1 MRLKSLELQGF
12 KSFPDKTTINFN
24 RGITVVVGPNG
35 SGKSNISD
43 AMRWVL
49 GEMSSKSIRGA
60 KMEDVIFAGSH
71 KRSPMGYAEV
81 SVVFDNSE
89 EAGKNEELAEY
100 DEIVVTRRYY
110 RVGES
115 EYFINRKTARLKD
128 IIELFLNTGLGKN
141 GYSIIGQGKIAEI
154 ISQKS
159 DERRSVFEE
168 VAGIAKYR
176 YQKNEAEKKLA
187 GTEENLTRMADIV
200 SELEGRIGPLE
211 RDAEKAKKYL
221 EIYEKKKAAD
231 ISLSVYDIENAGK
244 TEKELAEKLTFSKH
258 ELEASDETL
267 AEIDEKEELLF
278 EKIQLNKL
286 NYERASAKIADV
298 TTKLHEAK
306 SGILVKEN
314 DLSHYRTVLESA
326 KEKLS
331 SLESS
336 INGADAEYRARLAE
350 YTEAEKA
357 KKKTEAELESIA
369 AELAEISSELRGID
383 AEKAEIAKDIELI
396 GKQTVEARVAFSVAK
411 SQNEAGEQ
419 KCRELAENITK
430 YEEDIKMLDERIE
443 KARAKIEGYLAKEKG
458 FNEEIAALDERR
470 AENEKE
476 NALLAEK
483 KSKIFIDISQ
493 TKVKIQNLINMEE
506 LFEGYSRAVKFVMNA
521 HKTGKILTPEGAKP
535 TIYGPVSLL
544 FEVDTQYS
552 LAVET
557 ALGGALQNIVTEDE
571 AGAKAAIAYLKR
583 QNGGRATFCP
593 VTTVNGTELDAE
605 QMALSSKKG
614 FIAVASKLVRADE
627 KFAGIIRNMLGRIII
642 ADNIDNAAKL
652 ARTLGY
658 RYKIVTLDGQVVN
671 AGGSFTGGS
680 AQNGSG
686 MLSRRAQIEKM
697 QAEAAAMEK
706 EMAAIVAD
714 AKKNEAA
721 SAELK
726 KRRDGISA
734 SLSVLRTMKEAESTQ
749 LQVLVSTG
757 KNMESTLA
765 DIRAEHEAISGKAAK
780 NAGEATALAR
790 KEKEYGEQA
799 EKLSARAERL
809 SAERERLTQ
818 SELSLRA
825 EQSAKGIELAREEK
839 NLELLLSIANTAKG
853 KAQEYA
859 VRREE
864 LTESVTLATGN
875 IAAANAEIE
884 SFRLTIATAG
894 GTVAGLE
901 REKAE
906 LAALSLTL
914 EREQAQNRTRQKEL
928 SHKRELIFREYTKL
942 EAAHK
947 SALEKKDKLL
957 SFLWDEYELSYSAA
971 CALGYEKVTEE
982 NRTSVVSEQAKCRER
997 IRALGNVNVGAIE
1010 EYKEVSERY
1019 TFLSTQIKDLTTS
1032 KDELTKIIFSLEEQ
1046 MRRDFSA
1053 TIQLVNTHF
1062 GEVFAELFGGGKAEI
1077 SLTDPENVLESGIEI
1092 KAAPPGKVIKS
1103 LSLLSG
1109 GEQAFIAI
1117 ALYFAIMKVSPAP
1130 FCIMDEIEAALDEV
1144 NVDKF
1149 ADYVKK
1155 YSEKTQFVI
1164 ITHRRGTM
1172 EVADTLYGVTM
1183 HEKGISQVLSVDVA
1197 EIEKKTGV
1205 VLN

>member
-12 KSFPDKTTINFN
+12 KSFPDKTVINFN

-49 GEMSSKSIRGA
+49 GEMSSKSIRGS
-60 KMEDVIFAGSH
+60 KMEDVIFAGSQ

-115 EYFINRKTARLKD
+115 EYFINRKNARLKD
-128 IIELFLNTGLGKN
+128 IVELFLNTGLGKN

-159 DERRSVFEE
+159 EERRSVFEE

-187 GTEENLTRMADIV
+187 GTDENLTRLSDIV
-200 SELEGRIGPLE
+200 SELEGRIAPLE

-221 EIYEKKKAAD
+221 EIYEQKKAAD

-244 TEKELAEKLTFSKH
+244 SEKELAEKLTFSKH
-258 ELEASDETL
+258 ELDTSDETL
-267 AEIDEKEELLF
+267 AEMDEADERLF
-278 EKIQLNKL
+278 EKIQVNKL
-286 NYERASAKIADV
+286 NYERAVAKIAEV
-298 TTKLHEAK
+298 TNRLHEAK

-314 DLSHYRTVLESA
+314 DLSHYKGVLESA
-326 KEKLS
+326 NGKLTA
-331 SLESS
+331 LDSS
-336 INGADAEYRARLAE
+336 INGANEEYRARLAE
-350 YTEAEKA
+350 YTAAEKN
-357 KKKTEAELESIA
+357 KNKVQKSLDGIEAELLEIA
-369 AELAEISSELRGID
+369 STMKGID
-383 AEKAEIAKDIELI
+383 AEKAEIAKDIETLNA
-396 GKQTVEARVAFSVAK
+396 QTVEARVAFSVAK
-411 SQNEAGEQ
+411 SQGEAGAQ
-419 KCRELAENITK
+419 KCAELAENIAK
-430 YEEDIKMLDERIE
+430 YEEDIKILSARIA
-443 KARAKIEGYLAKEKG
+443 KAREKIDGYIAKEKG
-458 FNEEIAALDERR
+458 FTQDVAELDAKR
-470 AENEKE
+470 AENDNES
-476 NALLAEK
+476 ALLAEK
-483 KSKIFIDISQ
+483 KSKMFIDISQ
-493 TKVKIQNLINMEE
+493 TKVKIQNLVNMEE

-521 HKTGKILTPEGAKP
+521 HKTGRILTQSGEKP
-535 TIYGPVSLL
+535 VIYGPVSLL

-557 ALGGALQNIVTEDE
+557 AMGGALQNIVTEDE
-571 AGAKAAIAYLKR
+571 ASAKAAIAYLKR
-583 QNGGRATFCP
+583 QNAGRATFCP
-593 VTTVNGTELDAE
+593 ITTVNGTELDADK
-605 QMALSSKKG
+605 MMLPAKKG
-614 FIAVASKLVRADE
+614 FVSVASGLVRADA
-627 KFAGIIRNMLGRIII
+627 KFAGIIRNLLGRIIV
-642 ADNIDNAAKL
+642 ADNLDNAAKL
-652 ARTLGY
+652 AKSLDF

-686 MLSRRAQIEKM
+686 MLSRHAQIEKM
-697 QAEAAAMEK
+697 QADVAALEK
-706 EMAAIVAD
+706 EMAGVTAD
-714 AKKNEAA
+714 MKKLEAA

-726 KRRDGISA
+726 KRKEGVLA
-734 SLSVLRTMKEAESTQ
+734 NLSVLRTMKEAESTQ
-749 LQVLVSTG
+749 LQVLISTG
-757 KNMESTLA
+757 KGMESTLA
-765 DIRAEHEAISGKAAK
+765 DLVAERDTLEARGVKTADNIDAIAK
-780 NAGEATALAR
+780 
-790 KEKEYGEQA
+790 KEKEYGKQI
-799 EKLSARAERL
+799 EKLNMRAENL
-809 SAERERLTQ
+809 AVERDKLNARTEALRTEQ
-818 SELSLRA
+818 SERSV
-825 EQSAKGIELAREEK
+825 ELAREEK
-839 NLELLLSIANTAKG
+839 NLELLLSVANTAKS
-853 KAQEYA
+853 KAEDYA
-859 VRREE
+859 LRREE
-864 LTESVTLATGN
+864 LTESVREAKES
-875 IAAANAEIE
+875 IKAANAEIE
-884 SFRLTIATAG
+884 AYKKVISSTD

-906 LAALSLTL
+906 TNALSLRL
-914 EREQAQNRTRQKEL
+914 EKEQAENRAKQKEL
-928 SHKRELIFREYTKL
+928 SHKRELIFREYTRL
-942 EAAHK
+942 ESAHK
-947 SALEKKDKLL
+947 SMAEKKDKLL

-971 CALGYEKVTEE
+971 CELGYEKVTEE
-982 NRTSVVSEQAKCRER
+982 NRTSVVSAQAKCRDR
-997 IRALGNVNVGAIE
+997 IKALGHVNVGAIE
-1010 EYKEVSERY
+1010 EYREVNERY
-1019 TFLSTQIKDLTTS
+1019 TFLSSQINDLKKS
-1032 KDELTKIIFSLEEQ
+1032 KDELTKVIFSLEDQ
-1046 MRRDFSA
+1046 MRRDFAA

-1062 GEVFAELFGGGKAEI
+1062 GNVFAELFGGGHAEI

-1109 GEQAFIAI
+1109 GEQSFIAI

-1183 HEKGISQVLSVDVA
+1183 HEKGISQVLSVDVS

>member
-12 KSFPDKTTINFN
+12 KSFPDKTVINFN

-49 GEMSSKSIRGA
+49 GEMSSKSIRGS
-60 KMEDVIFAGSH
+60 KMEDVIFAGSQ

-115 EYFINRKTARLKD
+115 EYFINRKSARLKD
-128 IIELFLNTGLGKN
+128 IVELFLNTGLGKN

-159 DERRSVFEE
+159 EERRSVFEE

-176 YQKNEAEKKLA
+176 YQKNEAEKKLV
-187 GTEENLTRMADIV
+187 GTEENLTRLSDIV

-211 RDAEKAKKYL
+211 RDAEKARKYL
-221 EIYEKKKAAD
+221 EIYEQKKAAD

-244 TEKELAEKLTFSKH
+244 SEKELAEKLTFSKH
-258 ELEASDETL
+258 ELDTSDETL
-267 AEIDEKEELLF
+267 AEMDEADERLF
-278 EKIQLNKL
+278 EKIQANKL
-286 NYERASAKIADV
+286 DYERAVAKTAEV
-298 TTKLHEAK
+298 TNRLHEAK

-314 DLSHYRTVLESA
+314 DLSHYKSVMESA
-326 KEKLS
+326 SIKLAA
-331 SLESS
+331 LDSS
-336 INGADAEYRARLAE
+336 INGANAEYRARLAE
-350 YTEAEKA
+350 YTAAEKNKNKVA
-357 KKKTEAELESIA
+357 EALADIETELSEIA
-369 AELAEISSELRGID
+369 STLRGID
-383 AEKAEIAKDIELI
+383 AEKAEIGKDIESLNA
-396 GKQTVEARVAFSVAK
+396 QTVEARVAFSVAK
-411 SQNEAGEQ
+411 SQGEASAQ
-419 KCRELAENITK
+419 KCAELAENIAK
-430 YEEDIKMLDERIE
+430 YEEDIKILSARIA
-443 KARAKIEGYLAKEKG
+443 KAREKIDGYLAKEKG
-458 FNEEIAALDERR
+458 FTQDIAALDAKRT
-470 AENEKE
+470 ENEQE
-476 NALLAEK
+476 TALLAEK

-493 TKVKIQNLINMEE
+493 TKVKIQNLVNMEE

-521 HKTGKILTPEGAKP
+521 HKTGRIVTQNGEKP
-535 TIYGPVSLL
+535 VIYGPVSLL

-557 ALGGALQNIVTEDE
+557 AMGGALQNIVTEDE
-571 AGAKAAIAYLKR
+571 ASAKAAIAYLKR
-583 QNGGRATFCP
+583 QNAGRATFCP
-593 VTTVNGTELDAE
+593 ITTVNGTELDAE
-605 QMALSSKKG
+605 KMMLSAKKG
-614 FIAVASKLVRADE
+614 FVAVASKLVRADA
-627 KFAGIIRNMLGRIII
+627 KFAGIIRNLLGRIIV
-642 ADNIDNAAKL
+642 ADNLDNAAKL
-652 ARTLGY
+652 AKALDF

-686 MLSRRAQIEKM
+686 MLSRHAQIEKM
-697 QAEAAAMEK
+697 QADVAALEK
-706 EMAAIVAD
+706 EMAGVTAD
-714 AKKNEAA
+714 MKKLEAA

-726 KRRDGISA
+726 KRKESVLA
-734 SLSVLRTMKEAESTQ
+734 NLSVLRTMKEAESTQ

-757 KNMESTLA
+757 KGMENTLA
-765 DIRAEHEAISGKAAK
+765 ELAAERDTLTARSAKTADNIEAISK
-780 NAGEATALAR
+780 
-790 KEKEYGEQA
+790 KEKEYGEQIKKFGERA
-799 EKLSARAERL
+799 EKLEAERGKLTERAEDLRK
-809 SAERERLTQ
+809 EQ
-818 SELSLRA
+818 SERA
-825 EQSAKGIELAREEK
+825 VELAREEK
-839 NLELLLSIANTAKG
+839 NLELLLSVANTAKS
-853 KAQEYA
+853 KAEDYA
-859 VRREE
+859 QRREE
-864 LTESVTLATGN
+864 LTASVSEAKES
-875 IAAANAEIE
+875 IKAANAEIE
-884 SFRLTIATAG
+884 AFKKVISSAD
-894 GTVAGLE
+894 GTVAALE

-906 LAALSLTL
+906 ANALSLRL
-914 EREQAQNRTRQKEL
+914 EKQQAENRAKQRELAN
-928 SHKRELIFREYTKL
+928 KRDLIFREYTRI

-947 SALEKKDKLL
+947 SMAEKKDKLL

-971 CALGYEKVTEE
+971 CELGYEKVTEE
-982 NRTSVVSEQAKCRER
+982 NRTSVVSTQAKCRDR
-997 IRALGNVNVGAIE
+997 IKALGHVNVGAIE
-1010 EYKEVSERY
+1010 EYREVNERY
-1019 TFLSTQIKDLTTS
+1019 TFLSAQINDLKAS
-1032 KDELTKIIFSLEEQ
+1032 KDELTKVIFSLEDQ
-1046 MRRDFSA
+1046 MRRDFAA

-1062 GEVFAELFGGGKAEI
+1062 GAVFAELFGGGHAEI

-1109 GEQAFIAI
+1109 GEQSFIAI

-1183 HEKGISQVLSVDVA
+1183 HEKGISQVLCVDVA

>member
-12 KSFPDKTTINFN
+12 KSFPDKTVISFN

-81 SVVFDNSE
+81 SVIFDNSE

-115 EYFINRKTARLKD
+115 EYFINRKSARLKD
-128 IIELFLNTGLGKN
+128 IVELFLNTGLGKN

-187 GTEENLTRMADIV
+187 GTDENLTRMEDIV

-211 RDAEKAKKYL
+211 RDAQKAKKYL

-244 TEKELAEKLTFSKH
+244 SEKELAEKLILSKH
-258 ELEASDETL
+258 ELDRSDETL
-267 AEIDEKEELLF
+267 AEMDEADELLF
-278 EKIQLNKL
+278 EKIQVNKL
-286 NYERASAKIADV
+286 NYERATAKIAEV
-298 TTKLHEAK
+298 TAKLHEAK

-314 DLSHYRTVLESA
+314 DLSHYRAVLESA
-326 KEKLS
+326 KEKLAT
-331 SLESS
+331 LESS
-336 INGADAEYRARLAE
+336 ISGANEEYRTHLAE
-350 YTEAEKA
+350 YNAAQKA
-357 KKKTEAELESIA
+357 KAETEQSLAETV
-369 AELAEISSELRGID
+369 AELAEIASELRGID
-383 AEKAEIAKDIELI
+383 AEKAEIAKDIELL
-396 GKQTVEARVAFSVAK
+396 GSQTVEARVAFSVAQ
-411 SQNEAGEQ
+411 SQGEASRQ
-419 KCRELAENITK
+419 KCRELDESIAK
-430 YEEDIKMLDERIE
+430 YEEDIKMLGARIE
-443 KARAKIEGYLAKEKG
+443 KAREKIDGYSAKEKG
-458 FNEEIAALDERR
+458 FNGEIAALDAER
-470 AENEKE
+470 ADAEKE

-521 HKTGKILTPEGAKP
+521 HKTGKILTPDGAKP

-593 VTTVNGTELDAE
+593 VTTVNGNELDADK
-605 QMALSSKKG
+605 MMLTAKKG
-614 FIAVASKLVRADE
+614 FVAVASKLVRADA
-627 KFAGIIRNMLGRIII
+627 KFAGIIRNMLGRIIV

-652 ARTLGY
+652 ARSLEF

-697 QAEAAAMEK
+697 QADVALMEK
-706 EMAAIVAD
+706 EMAAVIAD
-714 AKKNEAA
+714 IKKNEAK

-726 KRRDGISA
+726 KRKDGILA
-734 SLSVLRTMKEAESTQ
+734 SLSVLHTMKEAESTQ

-757 KNMESTLA
+757 NGMESTLG
-765 DIRAEHEAISGKAAK
+765 DMRAEREALAGKANK
-780 NAGEATALAR
+780 NAGEAMALSA
-790 KEKEYGEQA
+790 KEKEYGEQIG
-799 EKLSARAERL
+799 KLSSRAERL
-809 SAERERLTQ
+809 SAERERLVAQ
-818 SELSLRA
+818 EMQKRA
-825 EQSAKGIELAREEK
+825 LQNERSVQLAREEK
-839 NLELLLSIANTAKG
+839 NLELLLAVAEASKG
-853 KAQEYA
+853 KAEDYA

-864 LTESVTLATGN
+864 LQASVELATGN

-884 SFRLTIATAG
+884 AYRVTIATAG

-906 LAALSLTL
+906 LSALALSM
-914 EREQAQNRTRQKEL
+914 EQEQARNRAKQKEL
-928 SHKRELIFREYTKL
+928 SHKRELIFREYTRL
-942 EAAHK
+942 DAAHK

-957 SFLWDEYELSYSAA
+957 SFLWDEYELSFSAA

-982 NRTSVVSEQAKCRER
+982 NRTAVVSEQAKCRER
-997 IRALGNVNVGAIE
+997 IRALGNVNVGAID

-1019 TFLSTQIKDLTTS
+1019 TFLSEQINDLKTS
-1032 KDELTKIIFSLEEQ
+1032 KEELTKIIFSLEEQ

-1062 GEVFAELFGGGKAEI
+1062 GAVFAELFGGGKAEI

-1183 HEKGISQVLSVDVA
+1183 HEKGISQVLSVDIA

>member
-12 KSFPDKTTINFN
+12 KSFPDKTVINFN

-49 GEMSSKSIRGA
+49 GEMSSKSIRGV

-115 EYFINRKTARLKD
+115 EYFINRKSARLKD
-128 IIELFLNTGLGKN
+128 IVELFLNTGLGKN

-159 DERRSVFEE
+159 EERRSVFEE

-187 GTEENLTRMADIV
+187 GTDENLTRMADIV

-231 ISLSVYDIENAGK
+231 ISLSIYDIENAGK
-244 TEKELAEKLTFSKH
+244 SEKELAEKLTFSKH
-258 ELEASDETL
+258 ELDSSDETL
-267 AEIDEKEELLF
+267 AEMDEADELLF
-278 EKIQLNKL
+278 EKIQVNKL
-286 NYERASAKIADV
+286 NYERATAKIAEV
-298 TTKLHEAK
+298 TAKLHQAQ

-314 DLSHYRTVLESA
+314 DLSHYRAVLDGA

-331 SLESS
+331 TLEAS

-350 YTEAEKA
+350 YTAAEKA
-357 KKKTEAELESIA
+357 KRETEAS
-369 AELAEISSELRGID
+369 LAEITAALAEIASQLRGID
-383 AEKAEIAKDIELI
+383 AEKAEIAKDIELLNS
-396 GKQTVEARVAFSVAK
+396 QTVEARVAFSVAK
-411 SQNEAGEQ
+411 SQREAGEQ
-419 KCRELAENITK
+419 KCRELGENIAK
-430 YEEDIKMLDERIE
+430 YEEDTKMLSARIE
-443 KARAKIEGYLAKEKG
+443 KARAKIDGYAAKEKG
-458 FNEEIAALDERR
+458 FNDEVASLDALR
-470 AENEKE
+470 AENERE
-476 NALLAEK
+476 NAILAEK

-521 HKTGKILTPEGAKP
+521 HKTGKILTSEGAKP

-593 VTTVNGTELDAE
+593 VTTVNGTELDADK
-605 QMALSSKKG
+605 MMLTAKRG
-614 FIAVASKLVRADE
+614 FVAVASRLVRADS
-627 KFAGIIRNMLGRIII
+627 KFAGIIRNMLGRIIV

-652 ARTLGY
+652 ARALDF

-697 QAEAAAMEK
+697 QADVAAMEK

-714 AKKNEAA
+714 IKKNEAA
-721 SAELK
+721 MLELK
-726 KRRDGISA
+726 KKKDSILT
-734 SLSVLRTMKEAESTQ
+734 SLSVLHTMKEAESTQ

-757 KNMESTLA
+757 KGMEATLA
-765 DIRAEHEAISGKAAK
+765 GIREEYDALAGKAAR
-780 NAGEATALAR
+780 NAGEAKALSE
-790 KEKEYGEQA
+790 KEKQYAEQIA
-799 EKLSARAERL
+799 KLSERAERL
-809 SAERERLTQ
+809 SAEREKLTAEELLGRTQQ
-818 SELSLRA
+818 SEKSVA
-825 EQSAKGIELAREEK
+825 LAREEK
-839 NLELLLSIANTAKG
+839 NLELLLSVAETAKG
-853 KAQEYA
+853 KAEDYA
-859 VRREE
+859 LRREE
-864 LTESVTLATGN
+864 LTESVALATGN

-884 SFRLTIATAG
+884 AYRTTIATAG

-906 LAALSLTL
+906 LSALSL
-914 EREQAQNRTRQKEL
+914 RMEQEQSRNRAKQKEL
-928 SHKRELIFREYTKL
+928 SHKRELIFREYTRI
-942 EAAHK
+942 ESAHK
-947 SALEKKDKLL
+947 SAQEKKDKLL
-957 SFLWDEYELSYSAA
+957 SFLWDEYELSFSAA

-982 NRTSVVSEQAKCRER
+982 NRTAVVSEQAKCRER

-1019 TFLSTQIKDLTTS
+1019 TFLSAQISDLKTS
-1032 KDELTKIIFSLEEQ
+1032 KEELTKIIFSLEEQ
-1046 MRRDFSA
+1046 MRRDFAA

-1062 GEVFAELFGGGKAEI
+1062 GAVFAELFGGGKAEI

-1183 HEKGISQVLSVDVA
+1183 HEKGISQVLSVDIA

>member
-12 KSFPDKTTINFN
+12 KSFPDKTVINFN

-49 GEMSSKSIRGA
+49 GEMSSKSIRGS

-89 EAGKNEELAEY
+89 EAGKNENLAEY

-110 RVGES
+110 RVGDS
-115 EYFINRKTARLKD
+115 EYFINRKNARLKD

-159 DERRSVFEE
+159 EERRSVFEE

-176 YQKNEAEKKLA
+176 YQKNEAEKKLRE
-187 GTEENLTRMADIV
+187 TDDNLTRLSDIL

-211 RDAEKAKKYL
+211 KDAEKARRYL
-221 EIYEKKKAAD
+221 EIYEQKKSAD

-244 TEKELAEKLTFSKH
+244 SEKELAEKLTFSKH
-258 ELEASDETL
+258 ELDASDETL
-267 AEIDEKEELLF
+267 AEIDARDEILF
-278 EKIQLNKL
+278 EKIQSNKL
-286 NYERASAKIADV
+286 EYERANAKIAEI
-298 TTKLHEAK
+298 TSKLHEAK

-314 DLSHYRTVLESA
+314 DLSHYGQVLESSSA
-326 KEKLS
+326 KLTELDA
-331 SLESS
+331 S
-336 INGADAEYRARLAE
+336 ISGADKEYHARLDE
-350 YTEAEKA
+350 YNEAEKGRNA
-357 KKKTEAELESIA
+357 MVSALEQIEAEL
-369 AELAEISSELRGID
+369 LEISSVLRGID
-383 AEKAEIAKDIELI
+383 AEKAEIAKDIEYLNA
-396 GKQTVEARVAFSVAK
+396 QTMDARVAFSVAK
-411 SQNEAGEQ
+411 SQGEAGEQ
-419 KCRELAENITK
+419 KCAELD
-430 YEEDIKMLDERIE
+430 EDIAKYKEDIEMLRARIAKAEE
-443 KARAKIEGYLAKEKG
+443 KIQGYVQKENG
-458 FNEEIAALDERR
+458 FSGEVDALDAQR

-476 NALLAEK
+476 NSFLAEK
-483 KSKIFIDISQ
+483 KSKIFIEISQ
-493 TKVKIQNLINMEE
+493 TKVKIQNLVNMEE
-506 LFEGYSRAVKFVMNA
+506 LFEGYSRAVKFLMNA
-521 HKTGKILTPEGAKP
+521 YKTGKIVAPDGSKP
-535 TIYGPVSLL
+535 MIYGPVSLL
-544 FEVDTQYS
+544 LEVDTQYS
-552 LAVET
+552 LALET

-571 AGAKAAIAYLKR
+571 TGAKAAIAYLKR
-583 QNGGRATFCP
+583 QNAGRATFCP
-593 VTTVNGTELDAE
+593 VTTVNGTEIDADK
-605 QMALSSKKG
+605 MMLTAKRG
-614 FIAVASKLVRADE
+614 FIAVASKLVRADA
-627 KFAGIIRNMLGRIII
+627 KFSGIIRNMLGRIIV

-652 ARTLGY
+652 ARALDY

-680 AQNGSG
+680 AQNGSN
-686 MLSRRAQIEKM
+686 MLSRHAQIEKM
-697 QAEAAAMEK
+697 QADLAAMEK
-706 EMAAIVAD
+706 ELASVTAEI
-714 AKKNEAA
+714 KKNEAA

-726 KRRDGISA
+726 KRKDGLLA
-734 SLSVLRTMKEAESTQ
+734 NLSVLRTMKDAESTQ
-749 LQVLVSTG
+749 LQVLLSTG
-757 KNMESTLA
+757 KTMESTLSDLCEEQKALESRMLKTA
-765 DIRAEHEAISGKAAK
+765 DNAK
-780 NAGEATALAR
+780 SLSEKEREFGVQIAKLTARGEKLEEERTALS
-790 KEKEYGEQA
+790 EKA
-799 EKLSARAERL
+799 DK
-809 SAERERLTQ
+809 
-818 SELSLRA
+818 LRA
-825 EQSAKGIELAREEK
+825 DKGAKAVELARAEK
-839 NLELLLSIANTAKG
+839 NLELLLSVANTAKE
-853 KAQEYA
+853 KAEEYA

-864 LTESVTLATGN
+864 LTQSM
-875 IAAANAEIE
+875 AAACDSIKSAKADIE
-884 SFRLTIATAG
+884 SYKATISGAG
-894 GTVAGLE
+894 GTVSALE

-906 LAALSLTL
+906 LSAVSLKY
-914 EREQAQNRTRQKEL
+914 EKEQNENRAKQKEL
-928 SHKRELIFREYTKL
+928 SHTRELIFREYTRL
-942 EAAHK
+942 ESAHK
-947 SALEKKDKLL
+947 SMVEKKDKLL

-982 NRTSVVSEQAKCRER
+982 NRTSVVSVQTKCRER
-997 IRALGNVNVGAIE
+997 IRALGHVNVGAIE
-1010 EYKEVSERY
+1010 EYKEVNERY
-1019 TFLSTQIKDLTTS
+1019 TFLSKQVSDLRES
-1032 KDELTKIIFSLEEQ
+1032 KEQFSEIIVSLEDQ
-1046 MRRDFSA
+1046 MRRDFTE

-1062 GEVFAELFGGGKAEI
+1062 GNVFSELFGGGHAEI
-1077 SLTDPENVLESGIEI
+1077 SLTDPDNVLESGIEI

-1109 GEQAFIAI
+1109 GEQSFIAI

-1149 ADYVKK
+1149 AEYVKK

>member
-12 KSFPDKTTINFN
+12 KSFPDKTVINFN

-49 GEMSSKSIRGA
+49 GEMSSKSIRGS
-60 KMEDVIFAGSH
+60 KMEDVIFAGSQ

-100 DEIVVTRRYY
+100 DEIVITRRYY

-115 EYFINRKTARLKD
+115 EYFINRKSARLKD
-128 IIELFLNTGLGKN
+128 IVELFLNTGLGKN

-159 DERRSVFEE
+159 EDRRSVFEE

-176 YQKNEAEKKLA
+176 YQKNDAEKKLA
-187 GTEENLTRMADIV
+187 DTEENLTRLSDIV

-221 EIYEKKKAAD
+221 EIYEQKKAAD

-244 TEKELAEKLTFSKH
+244 SEKELAEKLTFSKH
-258 ELEASDETL
+258 ELDTSDEAL
-267 AEIDEKEELLF
+267 AEMDEADERLF
-278 EKIQLNKL
+278 EKIQANKL
-286 NYERASAKIADV
+286 NYERAVAKIAEV
-298 TTKLHEAK
+298 TNRLHEAK

-314 DLSHYRTVLESA
+314 DLSHYGGILESA
-326 KEKLS
+326 NAKLS
-331 SLESS
+331 ELDSS
-336 INGADAEYRARLAE
+336 ISGANKEYRARLSE
-350 YTEAEKA
+350 YTEAEKN
-357 KKKTEAELESIA
+357 KNKVRENLDGIE
-369 AELAEISSELRGID
+369 AELAEIASTLKGID
-383 AEKAEIAKDIELI
+383 AEKAEIAKDIETLNA
-396 GKQTVEARVAFSVAK
+396 QTVEAKVAVSVAK
-411 SQNEAGEQ
+411 SQGEASTQ
-419 KCRELAENITK
+419 KCAELAENIAK
-430 YEEDIKMLDERIE
+430 YEEDIKILSARIA
-443 KARAKIEGYLAKEKG
+443 KAREKIDGYLAKEKG
-458 FNEEIAALDERR
+458 FTGDVAALDAKR
-470 AENEKE
+470 AENENE
-476 NALLAEK
+476 TALLTEK
-483 KSKIFIDISQ
+483 KSKIFIEISQ

-521 HKTGKILTPEGAKP
+521 HKTGKILTQNGDKAV
-535 TIYGPVSLL
+535 IYGPVSLL

-557 ALGGALQNIVTEDE
+557 ALGGALQNIVTDDE
-571 AGAKAAIAYLKR
+571 SSAKAAIAYLKR

-593 VTTVNGTELDAE
+593 VTTVNGTELDE
-605 QMALSSKKG
+605 NKMLLTQKKG
-614 FIAVASKLVRADE
+614 FVAVASKLVRAED
-627 KFAGIIRNMLGRIII
+627 KFAGIIRNMLGRIIV
-642 ADNIDNAAKL
+642 ADNLDNAAKL
-652 ARTLGY
+652 AKSLDF
-658 RYKIVTLDGQVVN
+658 RYKVVTLDGQVVN

-686 MLSRRAQIEKM
+686 MLSRHAQIEKM
-697 QAEAAAMEK
+697 QADVAALEK
-706 EMAAIVAD
+706 EMADVTAD
-714 AKKNEAA
+714 LKRLEAA
-721 SAELK
+721 RAELK
-726 KRRDGISA
+726 KRKDGV
-734 SLSVLRTMKEAESTQ
+734 LSNLSMLRTMKEAESTQ

-757 KNMESTLA
+757 NGMENTLA
-765 DIRAEHEAISGKAAK
+765 DLVAERDALERSGAKTSENIEAIAK
-780 NAGEATALAR
+780 
-790 KEKEYGEQA
+790 KEKEYGEQINKLTARA
-799 EKLSARAERL
+799 EKLASERDKMNARTEALRKE
-809 SAERERLTQ
+809 Q
-818 SELSLRA
+818 SERSV
-825 EQSAKGIELAREEK
+825 SLAREEK
-839 NLELLLSIANTAKG
+839 NLELLLSVANTAKS
-853 KAQEYA
+853 KAEDYA
-859 VRREE
+859 LRREE
-864 LTESVTLATGN
+864 LTESVQNAKEN
-875 IAAANAEIE
+875 MKAANEEIE
-884 SFRLTIATAG
+884 AYKKVISSAD

-906 LAALSLTL
+906 TNALSFRL
-914 EREQAQNRTRQKEL
+914 EKEQTENRAKQKEL
-928 SHKRELIFREYTKL
+928 SHKRDLVYREYTRL
-942 EAAHK
+942 ESAHK
-947 SALEKKDKLL
+947 SVAERKDKLL

-971 CALGYEKVTEE
+971 CELGYEKVTEE
-982 NRTSVVSEQAKCRER
+982 NRSSVVSAQAKCRDR
-997 IRALGNVNVGAIE
+997 IKALGHVNVGAIE
-1010 EYKEVSERY
+1010 EYKEVNERY
-1019 TFLSTQIKDLTTS
+1019 TFLSTQINDLKAS
-1032 KDELTKIIFSLEEQ
+1032 KDELTKVIFSLEEQ
-1046 MRRDFSA
+1046 MRRDFAA

-1062 GEVFAELFGGGKAEI
+1062 GKVFAELFGGGHAEI

-1109 GEQAFIAI
+1109 GEQSFIAI